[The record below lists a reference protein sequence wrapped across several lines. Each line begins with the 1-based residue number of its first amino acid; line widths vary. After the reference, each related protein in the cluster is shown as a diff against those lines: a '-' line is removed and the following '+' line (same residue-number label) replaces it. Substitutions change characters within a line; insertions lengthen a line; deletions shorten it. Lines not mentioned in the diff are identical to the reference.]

1 MRVAIKSTEGAGASV
16 SVKGLWRGRVCVP
29 LMFAAVLAAGSV
41 KAATYYWKP
50 GSTQGLWTTIENW
63 STESATGETASA
75 LPGSGD
81 KFDAKC
87 DYNIDL
93 CGETHQLSGMPENNH
108 YDDHVFTISNGILKF
123 SGDARRH
130 TGEVNINSGATLW
143 MLSGSTL
150 YTGVYA
156 NKQMQVNVN
165 DGGILKVEGM
175 LRLYYAAYNVQSG
188 GSFILSPTSI
198 KNSANGPNAINNY
211 GSLTLSNGLT
221 FGTSDSSAGTFSLSQ
236 HSGVMTLGGPIK
248 NTHASSTVNVDFA
261 GGTVNVTGNASF
273 DVSSAQV
280 SGPVTFNVAAGK
292 TLNMTSLE
300 IVGGGVLTK
309 TGTGYLAFPTLA
321 QAVTVSEGGVALDS
335 GTYDLSAVTFAA
347 NTTVRIATF
356 GGTINQGGYPASL
369 TDNATFTADL
379 SSASSGT
386 TIFNSDDAALLG
398 KIKAD
403 LATSVPQGLELTVSG
418 TQLMLETATSD
429 ADTFTIT
436 GNITEGTGWGG
447 SVPGAGANVAISGEG
462 VVGTLPGGASFP
474 AWASIEVKNGA
485 TLRIE
490 TDATLPPITLNKNAT
505 LQIGNNAAVTL
516 ANVGDLSGVV
526 NVLGDVITIPV
537 LSIESGATLNVPGGM
552 KFANVDISLAGTL
565 ATSGDGGV
573 TFGYAAS
580 GETTYIGLSVNGGI
594 ISLKDPPSGS
604 YDASPL
610 EFCCPAAGGSVV
622 AIETLSFV
630 NATIKPWAR
639 TSYPFTEAYQYGFHM
654 GVNNPEANTFT
665 ALFDNTSWGVSG
677 KTIITGGAI
686 FRLQNGGKYQNP
698 ENLSLYGRT
707 AELSKSAK
715 IVIGSGSMFRLNAM
729 GDYGN
734 QPLYVNP
741 TVAEYQS
748 IVVEEGGTFES
759 YRTAGNSKGVFTV
772 LGDSDYCIFMPSNYH
787 VGSSST
793 YNTTNAPFAGLS
805 SVDISNGKTLSL
817 TTRNKL
823 WSDGKFGDDSGDR
836 VVALANVPITGGG
849 SVALSNDNVNVFG
862 VIVTCGSNTATGNA
876 RVVAPAE
883 GKGET
888 TLYFADG
895 ANWAGTVTAGNVALT
910 NLVNGAA
917 ASTNAFGTLDLAA
930 ERTFPVRVWKSGGA
944 VVAHDGLNVD
954 NYATNGGK
962 IAFDVRGEAMALGE
976 GFILGTIGAE
986 SPLPALARP
995 WVAKR
1000 RDGGLLHVS
1009 ISSGFSI
1016 IVR

>member
-1 MRVAIKSTEGAGASV
+1 MNATDCSFSASRAVRFFVAIAAACTALGAT
-16 SVKGLWRGRVCVP
+16 
-29 LMFAAVLAAGSV
+29 
-41 KAATYYWKP
+41 AATYYWLP
-50 GSTQGLWTTIENW
+50 GATQGLWTNLENW
-63 STESATGETASA
+63 STASVSGAAATK

-81 KFDAKC
+81 SLAIGYSYNFDM
-87 DYNIDL
+87 N
-93 CGETHQLSGMPENNH
+93 GETGTLSGMYEES
-108 YDDHVFTISNGILKF
+108 DVVSTMRIANGTLKF
-123 SGDARRH
+123 SGELRR
-130 TGEVNINSGATLW
+130 TKCSFDIDSGATLW
-143 MLSGSTL
+143 MLQGSTL

-156 NKQMQVNVN
+156 FNGQMPVNIN
-165 DGGILKVEGM
+165 AGGALIVEGTA
-175 LRLYYAAYNVQSG
+175 RLYNTAYYVKEG
-188 GSFILSPTSI
+188 
-198 KNSANGPNAINNY
+198 
-211 GSLTLSNGLT
+211 GSLTFSPTTLRVSPGNNGYSTGISNNGSLLLPNGLSMTT
-221 FGTSDSSAGTFSLSQ
+221 FDSGSASAGASFTLWQ
-236 HSGVMTLGGPIK
+236 NSGTMTLGGAITK
-248 NTHASSTVNVDFA
+248 NNQPGIFNVDFA
-261 GGTVNVTGNASF
+261 GGTVNVTGDASF
-273 DVSSAQV
+273 DVTSAQV
-280 SGPVTFNVAAGK
+280 SGPVTFNVAEGK
-292 TLNMTSLE
+292 TLNTTSLV
-300 IVGGGVLTK
+300 IVGDGVLTK
-309 TGTGYLAFPTLA
+309 TGPGYIAFPATA
-321 QAVTVSEGGVALDS
+321 QTVTVSEGGVALDS
-335 GTYDLSAVTFAA
+335 GTYNLTAVTFAA

-369 TDNATFTADL
+369 TANATFTADL
-379 SSASSGT
+379 SAATSGT
-386 TIFNSDDAALLG
+386 TIFNSDDATLLA
-398 KIKAD
+398 KIKTD
-403 LATSVPQGLELTVSG
+403 LLTSVPQGLELTVSG

-429 ADTFTIT
+429 ADTFTVT

-462 VVGTLPGGASFP
+462 VVGTLPSDASFP

-490 TDATLPPITLNKNAT
+490 TDATLPPITLNKHAT
-505 LQIGNNAAVTL
+505 LEIGNNATVTL
-516 ANVGDLSGVV
+516 ANAGDLSGVV

-552 KFANVDISLAGTL
+552 KFANVNISLVGTL

-639 TSYPFTEAYQYGFHM
+639 TSYPFTEAHQYGFHM
-654 GVNNPEANTFT
+654 GVNNPEANMFT
-665 ALFDNTSWGVSG
+665 VLFDNTSWGVSG

-836 VVALANVPITGGG
+836 VVSVANVPITGGG
-849 SVALSNDNVNVFG
+849 SIALSNDNVNVFG
-862 VIVTCGSNTATGNA
+862 VIVTCGSNTATGSA
-876 RVVAPAE
+876 SVVAPAA
-883 GKGET
+883 GKGAT

-895 ANWAGTVTAGNVALT
+895 ANWAGTVVAGNVALT
-910 NLVNGAA
+910 NLVNAGAA
-917 ASTNAFGTLDLAA
+917 CTNTFGTLDLAA
-930 ERTFPVRVWKSGGA
+930 GTELKLRVWKTNGA
-944 VVAHDGLNVD
+944 ITAHDGLNVGEYV
-954 NYATNGGK
+954 NNGGRITLEQMDEEFAAADK
-962 IAFDVRGEAMALGE
+962 
-976 GFILGTIGAE
+976 FILGTIGAD
-986 SPLPALARP
+986 SPLPVMSKP
-995 WVAKR
+995 WRVVRDGEGRLVAKA
-1000 RDGGLLHVS
+1000 
-1009 ISSGFSI
+1009 SSGLSI
-1016 IVR
+1016 VIR